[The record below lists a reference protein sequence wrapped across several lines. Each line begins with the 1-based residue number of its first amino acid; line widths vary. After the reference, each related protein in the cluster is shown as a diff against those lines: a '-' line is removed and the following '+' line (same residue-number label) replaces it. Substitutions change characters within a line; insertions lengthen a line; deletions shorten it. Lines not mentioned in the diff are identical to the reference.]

1 MDGSRDFLS
10 RGEESRL
17 WSRKHRYFS
26 LHLGLNTPRTILR
39 QVDFTYFTLGSIT
52 WYLVV
57 ARILVSNKERCERGE
72 GHQDEPNPPLLIC
85 LCIGRLHVVTKGS
98 VTASMIV
105 TNQWDLKKSNLPGNP
120 RESSIILDLCLCS
133 LRQSEHEREVIER
146 EFAF

>member
-1 MDGSRDFLS
+1 MIQKAQIFFVALRPKYA
-10 RGEESRL
+10 E
-17 WSRKHRYFS
+17 
-26 LHLGLNTPRTILR
+26 TILR

-105 TNQWDLKKSNLPGNP
+105 TNQ
-120 RESSIILDLCLCS
+120 
-133 LRQSEHEREVIER
+133 
-146 EFAF
+146 